1 VVRGAQFGEY
11 GGSSPPASLATTKG
25 EQMWTL
31 EDERAF
37 YKEIRHEYL
46 LRLTLWMV
54 KWSRGYTTEQ
64 AFNFIM
70 DRLEENLKRR
80 NGK

>member
-1 VVRGAQFGEY
+1 
-11 GGSSPPASLATTKG
+11 
-25 EQMWTL
+25 MWTAN
-31 EDERAF
+31 DEKAF
-37 YKEIRHEYL
+37 YREIRKEYL
-46 LRLTLWMV
+46 LRLTLWIV

-70 DRLEENLKRR
+70 DRLEADLKRR